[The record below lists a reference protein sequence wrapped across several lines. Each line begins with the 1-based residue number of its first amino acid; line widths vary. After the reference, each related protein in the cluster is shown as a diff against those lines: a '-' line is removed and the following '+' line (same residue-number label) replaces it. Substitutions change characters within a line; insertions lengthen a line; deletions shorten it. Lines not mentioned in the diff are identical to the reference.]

1 MERRFHVVF
10 TGRLHA
16 GFRQNETVERMS
28 RLFHLDRQK
37 VADLLSSGKP
47 VIMKQGLSWKEA
59 QKYCHHL
66 EQIGLQM
73 KSVEV
78 DAQGQT
84 TPSSFTASFKPEKE
98 ISPPANQLSPTGNP
112 AVGVTDMAWKGQE
125 QHFVEERSEA
135 PSNAAEQ
142 VDDAFLTPSKVEN
155 SHGWLWIKN
164 AFGML
169 FRQPLTWAMMMSLFL
184 IILFPLV
191 SINPFG
197 FLVIAILTPI
207 FHGGILLGAQQQ
219 KEGGKARISHLFH
232 GFSRNISQLLLVG
245 LANLVFWTALTIITL
260 LGITKITLHATGQNT
275 LVIFPSIVQDLPL
288 YLAGLIGLAMIAV
301 VLLMA
306 CWFAPCLI
314 TLDKSSAFA
323 GFRMSFKA
331 VRMNGLAFMIY
342 GLAIFFLGLLF
353 FFFYGAAAA
362 LFSLLLGSE
371 HIFLSMLLPTVSAAL
386 VAIPMTAVLPL
397 SVYTGYRDIFH
408 RQLQ

>member
-1 MERRFHVVF
+1 MERKFHVVF
-10 TGRLHA
+10 TGRLHS
-16 GFRQNETVERMS
+16 GFRQNEIVERMS

-47 VIMKQGLSWKEA
+47 VIMKQGLSWEEA
-59 QKYCHHL
+59 QKYCNHL

-84 TPSSFTASFKPEKE
+84 TPSSLKASSKPVEE
-98 ISPPANQLSPTGNP
+98 ISAPANQPSPAGKS
-112 AVGVTDMAWKGQE
+112 AAGVADFTWKSKQ
-125 QHFVEERSEA
+125 QRLVEERFNA
-135 PSNAAEQ
+135 PSSTEEQ
-142 VDDAFLTPSKVEN
+142 VDEALAPSKVEN
-155 SHGWLWIKN
+155 SHGWLWIKE

-184 IILFPLV
+184 IILLPLV

-219 KEGGKARISHLFH
+219 KEGGQVRIVHLFH
-232 GFSRNISQLLLVG
+232 GFARNISQLLLVG
-245 LANLVFWTALTIITL
+245 LANLVFWTALAVTTV
-260 LGITKITLHATGQNT
+260 LGITKLTLHATGQNT
-275 LVIFPSIVQDLPL
+275 LEIFPSMVQSLPL
-288 YLAGLIGLAMIAV
+288 YLAGLISLSVLAVI
-301 VLLMA
+301 LLMA
-306 CWFAPCLI
+306 CWFAPCMI

-331 VRMNGLAFMIY
+331 VRMNSVAFMIY
-342 GLAIFFLGLLF
+342 ALAIFFLSLLF
-353 FFFYGAAAA
+353 FFFYGATAA

-371 HIFLSMLLPTVSAAL
+371 HIFLSMLLPTISVAL
-386 VAIPMTAVLPL
+386 VALPMTAILPL